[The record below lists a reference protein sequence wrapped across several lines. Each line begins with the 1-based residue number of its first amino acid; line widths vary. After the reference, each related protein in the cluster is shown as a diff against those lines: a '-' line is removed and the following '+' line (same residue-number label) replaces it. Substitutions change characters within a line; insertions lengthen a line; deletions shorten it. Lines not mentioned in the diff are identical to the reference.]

1 MNYCSLEDAWGGNC
15 NQISNQYDNYMVEKN
30 YKKTQLTGKKNE
42 NSSLNFKNEN
52 FTENFT
58 NTQKKSHTQ
67 QNSQQLEKSSS
78 NNFNHYSDELYDCDS
93 FINHIHNCRKC
104 NNRLKNYYSPRLV
117 EKFNNIV
124 EDNKDT
130 IVLILIGISILL
142 FFNLLINMT
151 KSN

>member
-1 MNYCSLEDAWGGNC
+1 MNYCSLEDAWGGG
-15 NQISNQYDNYMVEKN
+15 NQISSQYNNYMVEKN
-30 YKKTQLTGKKNE
+30 YKKTPQLAEKKNE
-42 NSSLNFKNEN
+42 NFKNEN

-58 NTQKKSHTQ
+58 NTQTNTISH
-67 QNSQQLEKSSS
+67 QNSHQIDKSSS
-78 NNFNHYSDELYDCDS
+78 NDFNHYSDELYDCDS
-93 FINHIHNCRKC
+93 FINHIRNCRKC
-104 NNRLKNYYSPRLV
+104 NNRMKNYFRPRLV
-117 EKFNNIV
+117 EKFHNIV